1 MIRARPDLTDTS
13 YRTPKSWT
21 LRAFPHGDFGARSR
35 ERLCVLYED
44 KSWMPTFVGMTKEH
58 TVRGLI
64 IRAPG
69 IDLTNRAT

>member
-1 MIRARPDLTDTS
+1 
-13 YRTPKSWT
+13 
-21 LRAFPHGDFGARSR
+21 
-35 ERLCVLYED
+35 
-44 KSWMPTFVGMTKEH
+44 MPTFVGMTKEH